1 MFNPNG
7 LPSIY
12 FPSSSSHPA
21 ARHPNTSIDI
31 TPHCHSTSI
40 GSDDGYPPGVQSDP
54 EGTLWRDPPEYW
66 EQIVYPAYVDA
77 NRDVFE
83 NGDVENGDLSGKVK
97 GLILLE
103 SLKMDMNEAVDRC
116 CTVLK
121 EVAKGQ

>member
-1 MFNPNG
+1 M
-7 LPSIY
+7 
-12 FPSSSSHPA
+12 
-21 ARHPNTSIDI
+21 
-31 TPHCHSTSI
+31 
-40 GSDDGYPPGVQSDP
+40 QSDP